1 MQWDLRPA
9 RDFGLPA
16 AQRLRSHAREPG
28 LPSLTVHALWQRLVR
43 LYLLTFHRLAVTGRE
58 NLPAAAPFMLI
69 GNHTSHLDA
78 LTLASVLP
86 SRLSQRAFALA
97 AGEVFFSSLA
107 AAGFAAVAVNALP
120 IWRKHTGT
128 GDLAFLR
135 QRLEED
141 RLVFILFPEGTRSR
155 TGAMA
160 RFRPGIGALVAD
172 SRIPV
177 VPCFL
182 EGAHAA
188 WPPGRWL
195 PRPRNVSLRI
205 GAPLGFAATANDRA
219 GWVEIA
225 AACEAAVRALGGGGS
240 VAVGS

>member
-155 TGAMA
+155 SGAMGA
-160 RFRPGIGALVAD
+160 FRHGIGVLVAG
-172 SRIPV
+172 SAVPV

-195 PRPRNVSLRI
+195 PHPGKLRLKI
-205 GAPLGFAATANDRA
+205 GAPLAFSEVPKDRA
-219 GWVEIA
+219 GWAAVA
-225 AACEAAVRALGGGGS
+225 AACEAAVRELRDEH
-240 VAVGS
+240 VVVRR